1 MMQAELQHGM
11 QSLSVQMRRL
21 RTGKKRSP
29 EALSS
34 ASSGTVKDV
43 SGMSGSMGAFGIT
56 KAPTT
61 VCKTHH
67 N

>member
-1 MMQAELQHGM
+1 M
-11 QSLSVQMRRL
+11 

-29 EALSS
+29 EALSN

-61 VCKTHH
+61 VCVMALQLTSAH
-67 N
+67 